1 MALVVGGPGAL
12 SAHAQPSAKV
22 VRVGVLYPAPDNP
35 VFRKNF
41 EGFRQRLLELG
52 YVEGQNLKIEYWLAS
67 GTDTLSKLATDLVRS
82 KPDVIIAVAPA
93 GVRAAHEA
101 TATIP
106 IVAIDLESDPIAAGF
121 VAHLARPG
129 GNITGVF
136 LDFPELAGKWLEMLK
151 EAVPKTSRVA
161 VLWDAATGPAQV
173 RAAETAARTLRLR
186 LHVLQV
192 RGPDFEAAFRSAITD
207 QAQALLVLSSPV
219 LNTSR
224 KEIVGLAIK
233 NRLPSIMPF
242 PDFADDG
249 GLLAYG
255 PHVSSMYGQ
264 VAAIVTKVLS
274 GQTPGQIP
282 VERPTRF
289 ELRINLKTA
298 RSLGL
303 VIPQSLVLRADR
315 AIQ

>member
-1 MALVVGGPGAL
+1 MI
-12 SAHAQPSAKV
+12 
-22 VRVGVLYPAPDNP
+22 
-35 VFRKNF
+35 
-41 EGFRQRLLELG
+41 LG
-52 YVEGQNLKIEYWLAS
+52 
-67 GTDTLSKLATDLVRS
+67 
-82 KPDVIIAVAPA
+82 VAPA
-93 GVRAAHEA
+93 GVTAAHQA
-101 TATIP
+101 TTTIP

-129 GNITGVF
+129 RNITGVF

-151 EAVPKTSRVA
+151 EAVPRSSRVA

-173 RAAETAARTLRLR
+173 QAAETAARTLRLR
-186 LHVLQV
+186 LHVLEV
-192 RGPDFEAAFRSAITD
+192 RGPADYEAAFRSASTD
-207 QAQALLVLSSPV
+207 QAQVLLVLSSPV

-224 KEIVGLAIK
+224 KQIVELAIK

-264 VAAIVTKVLS
+264 GAAIVTKVLKGHPPS
-274 GQTPGQIP
+274 EIP

-303 VIPQSLVLRADR
+303 VIPQSLVLRADHVV
-315 AIQ
+315 Q